1 MSKKKKNK
9 KKKNNKVRLGII
21 LGILIIV
28 LWFFIL
34 FDFDKFKQPEFS
46 FLGEEEKN
54 EEIIDEE
61 EIISSEKEP
70 INFKD
75 YSLKREERNIPISV
89 IIDNFSQSWPNSG
102 INQAAIVYEAPV
114 EADITRFLVIYEL
127 DSLPDKIG
135 PVRSARP
142 YFAEWADE
150 YQGLFIHAGG
160 SPEFLE
166 KADSYEFFNLDEISY
181 NGSYFYREKSKDR
194 PHNLYIEEESILNS
208 LEDKKINKE
217 IRPDFNYWSFNSEKS
232 FEDSSVNLIVKI
244 GYREPVVWQY
254 DSKTETYL
262 RFQNDQPFL
271 DEQGE
276 QIRTRN
282 IVIQKTE
289 IEVLD
294 SVGRRF
300 IRTEGEGEAVFF
312 QKGSLIEGFWENNGD
327 RTTFYNKKD
336 QEIDFLPGSIWIEV
350 VSSNH
355 EVIY

>member
-21 LGILIIV
+21 LGVLIII

-34 FDFDKFKQPEFS
+34 SDFDKFRQIDFS
-46 FLGEEEKN
+46 FLKESKQSED
-54 EEIIDEE
+54 ILEE
-61 EIISSEKEP
+61 EIILSEEKTTV
-70 INFKD
+70 FKD
-75 YSLKREERNIPISV
+75 YSLKREERNIPVGV
-89 IIDNFSQSWPNSG
+89 IIDNFSQSWPSSG

-114 EADITRFLVIYEL
+114 EADITRLLVIYEL
-127 DSLPDKIG
+127 ENLPDKIG

-142 YFAEWADE
+142 YFAEWAEE

-160 SPEFLE
+160 SPEFLK
-166 KADSYEFFNLDEISY
+166 KADSYNFFNLDEISY
-181 NGSYFYREKSKDR
+181 NGSYFYREKNKDR
-194 PHNLYIEEESILNS
+194 PHNLYMEKESVLS
-208 LEDKKINKE
+208 LLTDKEINKKIK
-217 IRPDFNYWSFNSEKS
+217 PGFNYWFFNSEKS
-232 FEDSSVNLIVKI
+232 FEDSLVNLIVKI

-262 RFQNDQPFL
+262 RFQNGQPFL

-276 QIRTRN
+276 QIRTNN

-300 IRTEGEGEAVFF
+300 IKTEGQGEAIFF
-312 QKGSLIEGFWENNGD
+312 QKGFLVEGYWRNNGN
-327 RTTFYNKKD
+327 RTFFYNKKD
-336 QEIDFLPGSIWIEV
+336 QEINFLPGSIWIEI

-355 EVIY
+355 EIIY